1 MDSDFLSSSLLAR
14 LRDDDPSVVA
24 AVLAIDTQVTNL
36 VAIIMYCLK
45 LPQLVVAL
53 NNNIETKCLY
63 LSCIIM
69 NSTVTIVKTCLCIS
83 RLYFTMYRTV
93 NSTMEYS
100 VSIQCST
107 LCEIY
112 NHCCL

>member
-1 MDSDFLSSSLLAR
+1 MTLTLPPPLQTSPAVDGDFLSSSLLAR

-53 NNNIETKCLY
+53 NNN
-63 LSCIIM
+63 
-69 NSTVTIVKTCLCIS
+69 
-83 RLYFTMYRTV
+83 YRDQ
-93 NSTMEYS
+93 MF
-100 VSIQCST
+100 VSIC
-107 LCEIY
+107 I
-112 NHCCL
+112 